1 MEDDQTGRLAAQAGQ
16 CTLNIMMPVI
26 AYDLTQLLK
35 IINGVRV
42 FTERVASKIQLK
54 ENDT

>member
-16 CTLNIMMPVI
+16 FELNIMMPVI
-26 AYDLTQLLK
+26 AYDLTQPLK
-35 IINGVRV
+35 INGVRI
-42 FTERVASKIQLK
+42 FTELVSSEIQVK